1 MSRKAILGIAAMLGA
16 LALLAAACADD
27 SGESDA
33 AVAAAERDAAA
44 ARAEADAAKAETD
57 AAQAEAQAA
66 RADADAAKAEAD
78 AATAEA
84 DAAEADA
91 AAARAQAEAA
101 EAAAAAAESGSQAD
115 REAAAEAM
123 AAADQAQADAD
134 AAAAVA
140 DAAQSAADAAEA
152 DAAAAQA
159 EAESARTA
167 ASEAED
173 EAAAARAAVEAIEA
187 EQSAIKGTIAFSY
200 GNETAGI
207 YPIVAGP
214 ARIQAESRGYEFLEG
229 AANGDCTQQVNDVE
243 NFIVQEVDAIV
254 VLPLCGLE
262 PLQPTIDKAVAA
274 GIVVIGYSTEVPG
287 GSAAIVYQNVAGAEK
302 VANEALRWLE
312 EDFTGDRDD
321 FSWVLFTFDQCG
333 TACTQRTDPIRE
345 IIVNATGVAPLEAA
359 IVAEAPGLEATET
372 FFQSNPNIAMII
384 GINDAGALG
393 AYQAVLAQMEAG
405 RDASE
410 FFVAGMDGQNEALE
424 LIAAGGGEGGIY
436 RASGAL
442 ILDELG
448 QAVANLPISVLEGH
462 RTDNLELP
470 YELITPANPDRA
482 QEILDAYV
490 AFTGG

>member
-1 MSRKAILGIAAMLGA
+1 MSKKTIFLIAAVLGA

-27 SGESDA
+27 SGDSDA

-44 ARAEADAAKAETD
+44 ARAEADAANAEGD
-57 AAQAEAQAA
+57 AARAEAQAA
-66 RADADAAKAEAD
+66 RAEADAAKAAV
-78 AATAEA
+78 
-84 DAAEADA
+84 DAAEAEA
-91 AAARAQAEAA
+91 AAARAQADAA

-115 REAAAEAM
+115 KDAAAEAM
-123 AAADQAQADAD
+123 ADAADAQAAADAAQADAG
-134 AAAAVA
+134 AATA
-140 DAAQSAADAAEA
+140 DSD
-152 DAAAAQA
+152 AAQA
-159 EAESARTA
+159 EAEAARAA
-167 ASEAED
+167 ASEAEE

-243 NFIVQEVDAIV
+243 NFIVQQVDAIV
-254 VLPLCGLE
+254 VLPLCGVE

-274 GIVVIGYSTEVPG
+274 GIAVVGYSTEVPG

-312 EDFTGDRDD
+312 EDFTGDRND

-333 TACTQRTDPIRE
+333 TACTQRTDPIRQ
-345 IIVNATGVAPLEAA
+345 IIVDATGVEPLEAA

-393 AYQAVLAQMEAG
+393 AYQAVLAQIGAG
-405 RDASE
+405 SDASE

-448 QAVANLPISVLEGH
+448 QAVANLPISILEGH

-470 YELITPANPDRA
+470 YELITPADGARA
-482 QEILDAYV
+482 QEILDGYV